1 MIFLKINKIPL
12 PEYMGVSKKC
22 STLQFFGRRGSPWT
36 LDASGIT
43 QQAFSAVSFLRGI
56 RPKFYGDTPIVL
68 AEQLSNLPQINMGA
82 DPIINSAKIRQGR
95 RNSNHGG
102 K

>member
-1 MIFLKINKIPL
+1 MIFLKNIKIP
-12 PEYMGVSKKC
+12 PPGYMRVSKKC
-22 STLQFFGRRGSPWT
+22 STLQFFGRKNSFWT
-36 LDASGIT
+36 SYASCIT
-43 QQAFSAVSFLRGI
+43 HQTFSTVSFLRGI

-82 DPIINSAKIRQGR
+82 DPIINSAKVRQGSR
-95 RNSNHGG
+95 HSNQGG